1 MLPKE
6 GAEAIL
12 PASTKSGF
20 VGIARSTHMA
30 KAQAVAAARKKT
42 AANPAGA
49 PATPAEAEAAKEVA
63 EAIAEANGKKLETPA
78 KAAPAQ
84 AQAQAPTVKAEKPP
98 EEPEKATEEE
108 PVKQAAAPTQTTTP
122 TAEIV
127 RLYVRRGP
135 GAPGWAEEYVGLGD
149 KGTAEKFAHDLAFMA
164 GDISLAERVVRVDM
178 NKNGFCIVHTDEE
191 TAKKLLAITQEEK
204 KKARFVSNNKSTAV
218 ISLYNPPNPAF
229 RPATSKEEH
238 MSAKLMDGAKGAEKL
253 QEARKTAPQA
263 QAAIQVSGGNGS
275 DPRKGRP
282 VPKTTN
288 EGEKPRE
295 IDFDHITWF
304 EKLKC
309 VVALLGIPAA
319 LAHLRASI
327 ERTASGTSEW
337 AAANKLL
344 FTWGKT
350 LVVEPQMMFVN
361 TDGTVRFEL
370 LTDSIQR
377 FFELIMRSEE
387 PRRIECLLA
396 DVKACSG
403 SNQRGLRPDQ
413 IAMLTEMVSTEIAK
427 LNEAE
432 KQAALEAAKKAGDEA
447 EAAKAKAKAATTEME
462 AMKAEIAQLRAAA
475 AAKSEPTAE
484 QVAEK
489 AAEEISP
496 ASTTPAVQ

>member
-1 MLPKE
+1 
-6 GAEAIL
+6 
-12 PASTKSGF
+12 
-20 VGIARSTHMA
+20 MA

-42 AANPAGA
+42 VAAKAEANPAGA
-49 PATPAEAEAAKEVA
+49 PATQAEAEAAEQVA
-63 EAIAEANGKKLETPA
+63 EDIKAIKEATKPDPV
-78 KAAPAQ
+78 AAPASEE
-84 AQAQAPTVKAEKPP
+84 TKK
-98 EEPEKATEEE
+98 EEPE
-108 PVKQAAAPTQTTTP
+108 KQAAAPTQTTPP

-164 GDISLAERVVRVDM
+164 GDVSLAERVVRVDM
-178 NKNGFCIVHTDEE
+178 NKNGFCIVHVNGEE
-191 TAKKLLAITQEEK
+191 TAKKILAITQEK
-204 KKARFVSNNKSTAV
+204 KKACGFVSNNRSTAV

-229 RPATSKEEH
+229 QPATPKKEEH
-238 MSAKLMDGAKGAEKL
+238 MSATLGNGAKGAEKL

-263 QAAIQVSGGNGS
+263 AIQVSGNGN
-275 DPRKGRP
+275 DPHKGRP

-309 VVALLGIPAA
+309 VVALFGVQAA
-319 LAHLRASI
+319 LVHLRSSI

-344 FTWGKT
+344 FAWGKA
-350 LVVEPQMMFVN
+350 LRVEPQMMFVN

-432 KQAALEAAKKAGDEA
+432 KQAALEAAKKAEAEA
-447 EAAKAKAKAATTEME
+447 EAAKAKANAATTEME

-496 ASTTPAVQ
+496 ATPTATVQ